1 MVTSRRWLTALATV
15 SVAALALTSCGGGG
29 NGGGGGAGD
38 ATELGRSDINRVDPA
53 QLRDGGT
60 FRWALGELPP
70 NFNYQHLDGSLAD
83 NSDVMSALMPTAWV
97 IQPDGTARVNENYM
111 ESVELTSTDPQVV
124 TYTINP
130 EATWSDGTPITWE
143 DIRSQWQARNGSN
156 PEFEVA
162 SNVGY
167 EDIASVER
175 GVDDRQAVVTFDPTF
190 ADWKNLL
197 TQNDMLYPRSTTS
210 DPQVFNEGWTQEPQ
224 VTAGPFTVEQVDQT
238 AQTITLV
245 RNENWWGPA
254 PRLERII
261 YRVVDLDAQP
271 NSYANGEI
279 DSFEISS
286 DVNKFTRAQQIPDT
300 DIRKSVA
307 PDMRHITFNGAEGS
321 ILADRELRIAVQQGI
336 NREAIADALLGRIL
350 SEPEPLGNHIF
361 RAGQRGFQDNDQ
373 VVSYDPEAA
382 ARTLDQLG
390 WSQQGDGIRSKD
402 GQRLVIRDIIPSGV
416 ATSEQEAKIARQ
428 QLQQIGV
435 ELQIV
440 TVPVADFFE
449 KHVNVGDFDVSHF
462 SWLGTAFPV
471 SDSGS
476 IYRLAEDTQQNYG
489 RIGNDTINELYTRA
503 NRELDEQRKIELA
516 NRIDTEIWRS
526 GHSLLLYAR
535 PDVQAVQRDV
545 ANYGAFGFA
554 DEVYTDIGFTR

>member
-1 MVTSRRWLTALATV
+1 MVTSRHWLTALATV
-15 SVAALALTSCGGGG
+15 AVAALTLTSCGGGG
-29 NGGGGGAGD
+29 GDGVGGGD
-38 ATELGRSDINRVDPA
+38 AELGRSSINRVDPA
-53 QLRDGGT
+53 QLQDGGT
-60 FRWALGELPP
+60 FRWALGELPS

-83 NSDVMSALMPTAWV
+83 NADVMSALMPTAWV
-97 IQPDGTARVNENYM
+97 IQPDGTPELNRDYM

-130 EATWSDGTPITWE
+130 EATWSDGRPLTWQ
-143 DIRSQWQARNGSN
+143 DIRSQWQAMNGSD
-156 PEFEVA
+156 PAFEV
-162 SNVGY
+162 SSTTGY

-175 GVDDRQAVVTFDPTF
+175 GVDDRQAVVTFDPKF
-190 ADWKNLL
+190 ADWRSLF
-197 TQNDMLYPRSTTS
+197 TQNDLLYPRSTTS
-210 DPQVFNEGWTQEPQ
+210 DPQVFNEGWTQRPQ
-224 VTAGPFTVEQVDQT
+224 VTAGPFTADEVDQT
-238 AQTITLV
+238 AQTISLV
-245 RNENWWGPA
+245 RNENWWGPT
-254 PRLERII
+254 PRLDRII

-279 DSFEISS
+279 DSFEIAS
-286 DVNKFTRAQQIPDT
+286 DVNKFTRAQQLPDT
-300 DIRKSVA
+300 EIRKSVA

-321 ILADRELRIAVQQGI
+321 ILADRELRIAIQRGI
-336 NREAIADALLGRIL
+336 DRNAIADAMLGRVL

-373 VVSYDPEAA
+373 VVSYGPEAA
-382 ARTLDQLG
+382 SGTLDELG
-390 WSQQGDGIRSKD
+390 WTRQGDGIRSKD
-402 GQRLVIRDIIPSGV
+402 GRRLVIRDVIPSGV
-416 ATSEQEAKIARQ
+416 ATSEQEAKIVRQ

-476 IYRLAEDTQQNYG
+476 IYGLTQDTQQNYG
-489 RIGNDTINELYTRA
+489 RIGNDTINNLYA
-503 NRELDEQRKIELA
+503 QADQALDEQRKIELA
-516 NRIDTEIWRS
+516 NRIDTEIWRA

-535 PDVQAVQRDV
+535 PDIKAVQRDV